1 MDLNKSKT
9 FRAVERIC
17 SHYFKLKKVI
27 YEEVK
32 SKDMYI
38 THGEMYKEAE
48 EGELKKRPVISETV
62 IDTLDRYND
71 NFQSQDGLDL
81 KWKVV

>member
-1 MDLNKSKT
+1 MDLNKIKT
-9 FRAVERIC
+9 FRAVENLCR
-17 SHYFKLKKVI
+17 HYLKLKKVI

-38 THGEMYKEAE
+38 THDEMYKEAE
-48 EGELKKRPVISETV
+48 EGELKKRPVISNTT
-62 IDTLDRYND
+62 IDTLDLYND
-71 NFQSQDGLDL
+71 YFQSQDGLDL

>member
-17 SHYFKLKKVI
+17 RHYLTLKKEI

-48 EGELKKRPVISETV
+48 EGALKKRPVVSKPT
-62 IDTLDRYND
+62 IDTLDLYNKY
-71 NFQSQDGLDL
+71 FQS
-81 KWKVV
+81 

>member
-1 MDLNKSKT
+1 MTKLNKNMGNKASNEEKIEDLNKSKT

-17 SHYFKLKKVI
+17 RHYLKLKKVI

-48 EGELKKRPVISETV
+48 EG
-62 IDTLDRYND
+62 
-71 NFQSQDGLDL
+71 
-81 KWKVV
+81 